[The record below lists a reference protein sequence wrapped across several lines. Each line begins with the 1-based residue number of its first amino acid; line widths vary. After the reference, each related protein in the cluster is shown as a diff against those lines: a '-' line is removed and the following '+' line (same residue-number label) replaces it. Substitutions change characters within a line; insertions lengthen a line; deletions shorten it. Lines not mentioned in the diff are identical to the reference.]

1 MGTIFH
7 CTRSDRARGSHRHPP
22 PPNPS
27 LPLLLPWTSSTPK
40 LEWVSP
46 CHCVCL
52 LRHIPEVLWK
62 SAGYVFWRAES
73 PAVLLTHWAARS
85 AACCSSSPPFC
96 ISKPLLR
103 QTHTSSRC
111 SSRGLRR
118 RRSGV
123 MRVLCCFVNKS
134 MLSATSDCHERMGI
148 GGRDCLSH

>member
-22 PPNPS
+22 TPPSPS
-27 LPLLLPWTSSTPK
+27 SALDFLNTQTGMGVSLSLCVPFAPYSRGS
-40 LEWVSP
+40 LEICWI
-46 CHCVCL
+46 C
-52 LRHIPEVLWK
+52 
-62 SAGYVFWRAES
+62 FWRAES

-85 AACCSSSPPFC
+85 AACCSSSPPSC
-96 ISKPLLR
+96 ISKNLLH
-103 QTHTSSRC
+103 QTHISSRC
-111 SSRGLRR
+111 SSRGPRR

-134 MLSATSDCHERMGI
+134 MLSATSDCHESMGI